1 MPVRPFRFGVQ
12 LSAAATGREWVETA
26 RRVESLGYAVA
37 TMPDH
42 FTGQLAPMPALQA
55 VLDATT
61 TLRAGALVFDNDYK
75 HPAILAKELATM
87 DVLSDGRVEIGL
99 GAGWMI
105 SDYEQLGLT
114 YDRAG
119 VRIDRFVEGL
129 AVIRGAMAPGPFDF
143 AGEHY
148 TIAGYDGLPKPVQS
162 PCPPI
167 LIGGGGNRVL
177 TLAAQ
182 HADIVGVNGTLHA
195 GVIGPEAIA
204 TMTAEAVAAK
214 VGVVADAARA
224 AGRLDEIEMNIRTFF
239 VSVTDDRAGRLA
251 AMASMIDVDETLIAE
266 SPFALI
272 GSPASIVED
281 LLARREQH
289 GFSYVIIGAEDLD
302 DFAPVVAELAG
313 S

>member
-1 MPVRPFRFGVQ
+1 
-12 LSAAATGREWVETA
+12 
-26 RRVESLGYAVA
+26 
-37 TMPDH
+37 
-42 FTGQLAPMPALQA
+42 
-55 VLDATT
+55 
-61 TLRAGALVFDNDYK
+61 
-75 HPAILAKELATM
+75 
-87 DVLSDGRVEIGL
+87 
-99 GAGWMI
+99 
-105 SDYEQLGLT
+105 
-114 YDRAG
+114 
-119 VRIDRFVEGL
+119 
-129 AVIRGAMAPGPFDF
+129 MAPGPFDF